1 MNKVELLK
9 LVDAMNI
16 ASLNLA
22 NAAILSKKDEFKVA
36 AEKYEAASMAVID
49 AIKELP

>member
-9 LVDAMNI
+9 LVDAMNM

-22 NAAILSKKDEFKVA
+22 NAAILSKKGEFKVA
-36 AEKYEAASMAVID
+36 NKNYLEALSAMIE